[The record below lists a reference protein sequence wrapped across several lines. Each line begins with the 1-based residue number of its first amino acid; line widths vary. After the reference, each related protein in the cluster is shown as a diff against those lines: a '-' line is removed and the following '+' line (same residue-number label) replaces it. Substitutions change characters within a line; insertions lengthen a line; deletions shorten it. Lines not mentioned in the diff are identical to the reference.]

1 MTVEEIPGHWIEAA
15 HRGFVDAWSLMARI
29 SADGDADEFD
39 GIAVSA
45 TGLSISGCNAAMAY
59 RVPDDPQSALAAA
72 TQFYARLNLP
82 WTLYASP
89 AAATALEPFTQSS
102 GLTRMAPEPAMFLKP
117 QNARQPVRT
126 PGFDIQAVRDA
137 TSMQVYRATAA
148 QGFGIPEQGIAIWA
162 RPELLPEPGLL
173 YYLGVLD
180 GKPVATG
187 CIYVLHGIG
196 TVNMVSTVET
206 HRRQGLGEQ
215 IVWRA
220 IEDGLALGSEAIFL
234 HASEMG
240 YSLYERM
247 GFRHTFSYNTWS
259 TQLA

>member
-1 MTVEEIPGHWIEAA
+1 MIVDDIPAQWIEAA

-29 SADGDADEFD
+29 SAEGAADEVD
-39 GIAVSA
+39 GIALSA
-45 TGLSISGCNAAMAY
+45 TGLTIAGCNAAMAY
-59 RVPDDPQSALAAA
+59 RVPDDPQAALAAA
-72 TQFYARLNLP
+72 AQFYARLNLP
-82 WTLYASP
+82 WTLYATS
-89 AAATALEPFTQSS
+89 AATTALEPFIQHS
-102 GLTRMAPEPAMFLKP
+102 GLTRTAPEPAMFLKP
-117 QNARQPVRT
+117 QAARQPARR
-126 PGFDIQAVRDA
+126 PGFDIQVVHDA
-137 TSMQVYRATAA
+137 DSMHVYRATAA
-148 QGFGIPEQGIAIWA
+148 RGFGIPEHGIAIWA
-162 RPELLPEPGLL
+162 RPELLNVPGLF

-180 GKPVATG
+180 DQPVATA

-196 TVNMVSTVET
+196 TVNMVTTVDT

-215 IVWRA
+215 IVWKA

-259 TQLA
+259 MQLA